1 MGIRGYDQ
9 MLNTVCDSKYQLVKN
24 KHDEDIYIS
33 GRAKYN
39 AHKDKAIV
47 DRMDEFVVLD
57 GIIWVDQM
65 LLYANIR
72 KSTVKESYSLD
83 AISNEELGSEKLDY
97 TGYTIK
103 NLAWK
108 NFMLFFNYNIFD
120 VVLLKALEDKNLD
133 FDMVQKLCEVTNTR
147 KNKVFKKTISIK
159 NFVCKF
165 AEMQGFIMGNNKNA
179 NYGDDS
185 EYFKRA
191 FLDTKEIVESD
202 SHYIAAFNKRENFGA

>member
-1 MGIRGYDQ
+1 
-9 MLNTVCDSKYQLVKN
+9 
-24 KHDEDIYIS
+24 
-33 GRAKYN
+33 
-39 AHKDKAIV
+39 
-47 DRMDEFVVLD
+47 
-57 GIIWVDQM
+57 M

-72 KSTVKESYSLD
+72 KSTIKESYSLD
-83 AISNEELGSEKLDY
+83 AIANEELNSEKLDY

-103 NLAWK
+103 NLPWK
-108 NFMLFFNYNIFD
+108 NYNLFFNYNIFD

-185 EYFKRA
+185 EYFKQE
-191 FLDTKEIVESD
+191 FLDTKNTIEHD
-202 SHYIAAFNKRENFGA
+202 DKYITAFNKRENFGAYVGDPHLNDYCGIKDFAGNPSMFLFANVFDEDFSALYPSIIRA